1 MLKDELVPNA
11 TVPFHAATGYATATS
26 TAATWGPV
34 VTGNIMVVGTD
45 PGNHGLTN
53 TASNTKTG
61 SLALNDGAMSY
72 VAGAH
77 SATQK

>member
-1 MLKDELVPNA
+1 MPV
-11 TVPFHAATGYATATS
+11 HAATGYATATS

-45 PGNHGLTN
+45 PGNHGLSN

-61 SLALNDGAMSY
+61 SLGLNDGAMSY
-72 VAGAH
+72 VAGAC
-77 SATQK
+77 SGRQMRDS